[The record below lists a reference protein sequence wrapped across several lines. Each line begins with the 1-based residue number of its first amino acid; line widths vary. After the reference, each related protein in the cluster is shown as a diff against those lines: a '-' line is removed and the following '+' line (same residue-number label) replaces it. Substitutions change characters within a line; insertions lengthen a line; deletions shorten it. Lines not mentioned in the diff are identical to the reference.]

1 MSKSVILC
9 GVGGQGTVLAS
20 KLISYAAMA
29 KGEEV
34 KSAETI
40 GMAQRGGSVTS
51 HVRMGVGAFS
61 PLIPKGKADVMIA
74 FEPAEAVRNLSYL
87 KENGVVVVSKK
98 AVKPVTASLLSTA
111 VNQMNAGKAVES
123 DMTQTMSSSEGEA
136 TPIPSGSVK
145 GYEGQEM
152 LDYLEKKVDRLLVVD
167 GEKATEELGSAKVLN
182 VVLLGAAIASHELD
196 ISMEEIRD
204 AIREKVPERFHELN
218 EKALDAGAALYA
230 GRRLSC

>member
-51 HVRMGVGAFS
+51 HIRIGAEAFS

-74 FEPAEAVRNLSYL
+74 FEPAEAVRNLDYP
-87 KENGVVVVSKK
+87 KPDGVVVVSQK
-98 AVKPVTASLLSTA
+98 AVKPVTASLSA
-111 VNQMNAGKAVES
+111 KV
-123 DMTQTMSSSEGEA
+123 
-136 TPIPSGSVK
+136 
-145 GYEGQEM
+145 YEGQEM
-152 LDYLEKKVDRLLVVD
+152 LDYLGKQVSRLVIVD
-167 GEKATEELGSAKVLN
+167 GQQVMEEIGSAKVLN
-182 VVLLGAAIASHELD
+182 VVLLGAAIACNEID
-196 ISMEEIRD
+196 ITVDEIKD
-204 AIREKVPERFHELN
+204 AIREKVPERFYELN
-218 EKALDAGAALYA
+218 LRALEAGC
-230 GRRLSC
+230 RLAK

>member
-51 HVRMGVGAFS
+51 HIRIGEETFS

-74 FEPAEAVRNLSYL
+74 FEPAEAVRNLDYL
-87 KENGVVVVSKK
+87 KPHGVVVVSQK
-98 AVKPVTASLLSTA
+98 AVKPVTASLSA
-111 VNQMNAGKAVES
+111 KV
-123 DMTQTMSSSEGEA
+123 
-136 TPIPSGSVK
+136 
-145 GYEGQEM
+145 YEGQEM
-152 LDYLEKKVDRLLVVD
+152 LDYLGKQVSRLVIVD
-167 GEKATEELGSAKVLN
+167 GQQVMKELGSAKVLN
-182 VVLLGAAIASHELD
+182 VVLLGAAIACDEID
-196 ISMEEIRD
+196 ITVDEIKA
-204 AIREKVPERFHELN
+204 AIREKVPERFYELN
-218 EKALDAGAALYA
+218 LRALEAGC
-230 GRRLSC
+230 RLAK

>member
-51 HVRMGVGAFS
+51 HIRIGEEAFS

-74 FEPAEAVRNLSYL
+74 FEPAEAVRNLDYL
-87 KENGVVVVSKK
+87 KPDGVVVVSQK
-98 AVKPVTASLLSTA
+98 AVKPVTASLSA
-111 VNQMNAGKAVES
+111 KV
-123 DMTQTMSSSEGEA
+123 
-136 TPIPSGSVK
+136 
-145 GYEGQEM
+145 YEGQEM
-152 LDYLEKKVDRLLVVD
+152 LDYLGKQVSRLVIVD
-167 GEKATEELGSAKVLN
+167 GQQVMEEIGSAKVLN
-182 VVLLGAAIASHELD
+182 VVLLGAAIACNEID
-196 ISMEEIRD
+196 ITVDEIKT
-204 AIREKVPERFHELN
+204 AIREKVPERFYELN
-218 EKALDAGAALYA
+218 LRALEAGC
-230 GRRLSC
+230 RLAK

>member
-51 HVRMGVGAFS
+51 HIRIGEEAFS

-74 FEPAEAVRNLSYL
+74 FEPAEAVRNLDYL
-87 KENGVVVVSKK
+87 KPDGVVVVSQK
-98 AVKPVTASLLSTA
+98 AVKPVTASLSA
-111 VNQMNAGKAVES
+111 KV
-123 DMTQTMSSSEGEA
+123 
-136 TPIPSGSVK
+136 
-145 GYEGQEM
+145 YEGQEM
-152 LDYLEKKVDRLLVVD
+152 LDYLGKHVSRLVIVD
-167 GEKATEELGSAKVLN
+167 GQQVMEELGSAKVLN
-182 VVLLGAAIASHELD
+182 VVLLGAAIACNEID
-196 ISMEEIRD
+196 ITVDEIKT
-204 AIREKVPERFHELN
+204 AIREKVPERFYELN
-218 EKALDAGAALYA
+218 LRALEAGC
-230 GRRLSC
+230 RLAK

>member
-51 HVRMGVGAFS
+51 HIRIGEEAFS

-74 FEPAEAVRNLSYL
+74 FEPAEAVRNLDYL
-87 KENGVVVVSKK
+87 KPDGVVVVSQK
-98 AVKPVTASLLSTA
+98 AVKPVTASLSA
-111 VNQMNAGKAVES
+111 KV
-123 DMTQTMSSSEGEA
+123 
-136 TPIPSGSVK
+136 
-145 GYEGQEM
+145 YEGQEM
-152 LDYLEKKVDRLLVVD
+152 LDYLGKHVSRLVVVD
-167 GEKATEELGSAKVLN
+167 GQQVMEELGSAKVLN
-182 VVLLGAAIASHELD
+182 VVLLGAAIACNEID
-196 ISMEEIRD
+196 ITVDEIKA
-204 AIREKVPERFHELN
+204 AIREKVPERFYELN
-218 EKALDAGAALYA
+218 LRALEAGC
-230 GRRLSC
+230 RLAK

>member
-51 HVRMGVGAFS
+51 HIRIGEEAFS

-74 FEPAEAVRNLSYL
+74 FEPAEAVRNLQNL
-87 KENGVVVVSKK
+87 KQDGVDVVSQK
-98 AVKPVTASLLSTA
+98 AVKPVTASLSA
-111 VNQMNAGKAVES
+111 KV
-123 DMTQTMSSSEGEA
+123 
-136 TPIPSGSVK
+136 
-145 GYEGQEM
+145 YEGQEM
-152 LDYLEKKVDRLLVVD
+152 LDYLGKHVSRLVIVD
-167 GEKATEELGSAKVLN
+167 GQQVMEELGSAKVLN
-182 VVLLGAAIASHELD
+182 VVLLGAAIACNEID
-196 ISMEEIRD
+196 ITVDEIKA
-204 AIREKVPERFHELN
+204 AIREKVPERFYE
-218 EKALDAGAALYA
+218 
-230 GRRLSC
+230 